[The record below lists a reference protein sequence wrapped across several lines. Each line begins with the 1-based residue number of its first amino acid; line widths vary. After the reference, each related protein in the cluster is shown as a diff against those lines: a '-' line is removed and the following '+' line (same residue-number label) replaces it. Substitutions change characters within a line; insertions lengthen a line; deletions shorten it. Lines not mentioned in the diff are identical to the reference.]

1 MKVFTSEEFI
11 NKLKYIVNL
20 PTTYYSVSGG
30 NWSMWNGKSWNFDC
44 VNLIKSVLWGW
55 CENKESAH
63 GGARYL
69 SNGVPDVNADGLI
82 TKCYDISNDFKNIKH
97 GEVLWMNGHVGV
109 YIGNR
114 KVIEATAAWEGKV
127 VYSDI
132 GLDGRRSRNGVNCGY
147 WKKHGKLPYIEYIEN
162 KKENNKSLDD
172 YVRDVWNNV
181 YGVGE
186 VRKQKLGNM
195 YEQVQN
201 RVNDYIKISNEVI
214 EGRHGNYPER
224 KTKVESLGYNY
235 ELVQIIVNETLG
247 IW

>member
-11 NKLKYIVNL
+11 SKLKHIVNL
-20 PTTYYSVSGG
+20 PTIYYSVSGG
-30 NWSMWNGKSWNFDC
+30 NWSKWNGKSWNFDC

-55 CENKESAH
+55 CEDKNASH
-63 GGARYL
+63 GGAKYL

-97 GEVLWMNGHVGV
+97 GEILWMSGHVGV

-132 GLDGRRSRNGVNCGY
+132 GLDGKRTRNGVSCGY

-172 YVRDVWNNV
+172 YVRDVWNGV
-181 YGVGE
+181 YGNGE
-186 VRKQKLGNM
+186 ERKQKLGNI
-195 YEQVQN
+195 YNEVQK
-201 RVNDYIKISNEVI
+201 RVNEYIKMSEEVI
-214 EGRHGNYPER
+214 EGKHGNYPER
-224 KTKVESLGYNY
+224 KNKLEALGYNY
-235 ELVQIIVNETLG
+235 ELVQKIVNETIG
-247 IW
+247 I